1 MKLTEIQCKHSE
13 LEKQLVDATLNIAP
27 EQPKNESLI
36 QILHQDSDIMSVE
49 TVCQQTAG
57 AIATLM
63 EEIPPT
69 PLEKRS
75 TFHWD
80 FVLKINH
87 KIKLMQRK

>member
-36 QILHQDSDIMSVE
+36 QISHQDSDIMSVE

-69 PLEKRS
+69 PLENR
-75 TFHWD
+75 
-80 FVLKINH
+80 
-87 KIKLMQRK
+87 Q